1 MNRWGILAILFTVR
15 AVMGFQFQSIASV
28 STFLVD
34 DLGIEFAEIG
44 ILVGLYLLPGIVLAY
59 PSGALAKRFG
69 DRRIVWV
76 GLALMALGGVI
87 VGLGQGYATVMIGR
101 ILCGSGA
108 VLLNVL
114 LAKMLID
121 WFAGREVIVAMAILV
136 NSWPFG
142 IALGLISQGWI
153 AENWS
158 WPIVQYVA
166 AGLAMAGL
174 LLMVTLYRVPPKAGA
189 DSPGAGKPTRLSPIE
204 ISLVSLAG
212 LIWCLFNVALIVVIS
227 FAPNLLQA
235 NGIALGEAAILVS
248 IGTWIGIA
256 TIPIGGYLAQRFQ
269 APNLVMVVCL
279 LAAVLAIVWISGSL
293 WPLAPFILFGIFAWA
308 PAGPIMAL
316 PAEVL
321 RPDNRGPGMGVFF
334 SWYYIGMG
342 LLPAAAGWS
351 YDISGD
357 TAVPLYFAA
366 GAMIICIPLLG
377 AFRLLKARSQ
387 SSEYRQA
394 T

>member
-44 ILVGLYLLPGIVLAY
+44 TLVGFYLLPGIVLAY

-69 DRRIVWV
+69 DVRIVWI
-76 GLALMALGGVI
+76 GLALMALGGLI
-87 VGLGQGYATVMIGR
+87 VGLGDGYATVMIGR

-121 WFAGREVIVAMAILV
+121 WFSGREVITAMAILV

-158 WPIVQYVA
+158 WPAVQYAA
-166 AGLAMAGL
+166 AGLALAGL
-174 LLMVTLYRVPPKAGA
+174 LLMVTFYRAPSTASGA
-189 DSPGAGKPTRLSPIE
+189 APDAGKTTRLSAVE
-204 ISLVSLAG
+204 ISLASLAG
-212 LIWCLFNVALIVVIS
+212 LTWCLFNVGLIVVIS

-235 NGIALGEAAILVS
+235 NGIALGEAALMVS
-248 IGTWIGIA
+248 VGTWIGIA
-256 TIPIGGYLAQRFQ
+256 TIPIGGYLAQRYQ
-269 APNLVMVVCL
+269 APNLVMLVCFL
-279 LAAVLAIVWISGSL
+279 TATLAIIWISDSL

-316 PAEVL
+316 PAEIL
-321 RPDNRGPGMGVFF
+321 RPDNRGSGMGVFY

-342 LLPAAAGWS
+342 LLPAAAGWT
-351 YDISGD
+351 YDMSGD
-357 TAVPLYFAA
+357 AAAPLYFAA
-366 GAMIICIPLLG
+366 AMMIICIPLLG
-377 AFRLLKARSQ
+377 AFRLLKSRSRSFQ
-387 SSEYRQA
+387 LEGSR
-394 T
+394 